1 MSTLSAWRQSAR
13 ALLPG
18 ACFLRRDQQLRALFV
33 TDYPR
38 RNADSKE
45 AALSALSENGFSVT
59 EENGLWLVDLSK
71 DAQLRYLSS
80 LPAPCIKSDLPI
92 EISSL
97 CRSLLSHGVTPNEN
111 QPWEAVKRTLI
122 RLDAKETS
130 LLIPELRALT
140 AQYNRLHTP
149 LPTAIVSILNTQ
161 EDNLC

>member
-1 MSTLSAWRQSAR
+1 MSTLSVWRQSAR

-38 RNADSKE
+38 RNADTKE
-45 AALSALSENGFSVT
+45 SALSALSENGFSVT
-59 EENGLWLVDLSK
+59 EDNGLLLVDLSK
-71 DAQLRYLSS
+71 EAQLHYLSS
-80 LPAPCIKSDLPI
+80 LPAPRIKPELPI
-92 EISSL
+92 EFSSL

-140 AQYNRLHTP
+140 AQYKRQRKP
-149 LPTAIVSILNTQ
+149 LPTAIVSILNMQ

>member
-1 MSTLSAWRQSAR
+1 MSTLSVWRQSAR

-38 RNADSKE
+38 RNADTKE
-45 AALSALSENGFSVT
+45 SALSALSENGFSVT
-59 EENGLWLVDLSK
+59 EDNGLWLVDLSK
-71 DAQLRYLSS
+71 EAQQHYLFS
-80 LPAPCIKSDLPI
+80 LPAPRIKPELPI

-140 AQYNRLHTP
+140 AQYKRQHKP
-149 LPTAIVSILNTQ
+149 LPTAIVSILNMQ

>member
-1 MSTLSAWRQSAR
+1 M
-13 ALLPG
+13 
-18 ACFLRRDQQLRALFV
+18 RRDQQLRALFV

-45 AALSALSENGFSVT
+45 AALSALSENGFSVM

-80 LPAPCIKSDLPI
+80 LPAPCIRSDLPI

-140 AQYNRLHTP
+140 AQYKRLHTP

>member
-1 MSTLSAWRQSAR
+1 MSTLSVWRQSAR

-38 RNADSKE
+38 RNADTKE
-45 AALSALSENGFSVT
+45 SALSALSENGFSVT
-59 EENGLWLVDLSK
+59 EDNGLWLVDLSK
-71 DAQLRYLSS
+71 EAQLHYLSS
-80 LPAPCIKSDLPI
+80 LPAPRIKPELPI

-140 AQYNRLHTP
+140 AQYKRQRKP
-149 LPTAIVSILNTQ
+149 LPTAIVSILNMQ